1 MPITESEYLTA
12 SKWAKR
18 RQQKSLLDIDPNNR
32 GGNVDAI
39 DPIRQLERLIDLRVG
54 IQRKK
59 KCADQEIERGAAHRE
74 TANFHSLQIN
84 GGTPFRRLKSRV
96 DLSRFFALNQLRQQ
110 PVRFHTG
117 TVPDLQKVDERVAV
131 RSIVSQI
138 DPGLPKS
145 LRHNLRRFDAGPGI
159 QFDRRNHKHR
169 AWFRLAALNDVE
181 LASNRFGPRIDGWR
195 GRQCH

>member
-1 MPITESEYLTA
+1 MPTTESEYRTA

-18 RQQKSLLDIDPNNR
+18 RLQKSLLDIDPNIR
-32 GGNVDAI
+32 WRNVDAI
-39 DPIRQLERLIDLRVG
+39 DPIRQFERLIDLRVG

-59 KCADQEIERGAAHRE
+59 KCADQEIECGSAHRE

-84 GGTPFRRLKSRV
+84 GGTPFRRLKSSV
-96 DLSRFFALNQLRQQ
+96 DLYRFFALNQLRQQ
-110 PVRFHTG
+110 PVRFHSG

-131 RSIVSQI
+131 CSIVSQL

-145 LRHNLRRFDAGPGI
+145 FRHHLGRFDASPGI

-169 AWFRLAALNDVE
+169 AWFRL
-181 LASNRFGPRIDGWR
+181 
-195 GRQCH
+195 